1 MAVDCLFFG
10 VAWVLEGELVAVV
23 ILGKC
28 CCSWKKKLLGL
39 NRGFFL
45 YIREGVGAAEQ

>member
-1 MAVDCLFFG
+1 MGCPV
-10 VAWVLEGELVAVV
+10 WVLEGELVAVV

-28 CCSWKKKLLGL
+28 PLQLKKKLLGL
-39 NRGFFL
+39 NRVFFL